1 MTIRKRSRPG
11 RSGVRGTAPRCEE
24 RPRAIRGERTGPGA
38 GERSPGGGSQQR
50 QAEPCAPASALW
62 SARNAAG
69 AWGAGAAHLL
79 VGDAVVAGVPDAI
92 LVKVFLPRVGQE
104 GAVVLREEE
113 ADVMKT
119 SPSPLPSGPSREGA
133 AGGARGSPTAETSPP
148 GWAPRVPG
156 GCLRPDVS
164 TAREGRKEACVWSP
178 GSP

>member
-24 RPRAIRGERTGPGA
+24 RPRAIRGERNGPGA

-79 VGDAVVAGVPDAI
+79 VGDAVVVIVVVAGVPDAI

-119 SPSPLPSGPSREGA
+119 SPSPLPSGPSREGRSWWSSRKPHC
-133 AGGARGSPTAETSPP
+133 GD
-148 GWAPRVPG
+148 
-156 GCLRPDVS
+156 L
-164 TAREGRKEACVWSP
+164 TARLGPACPRGLPEA
-178 GSP
+178 